1 MDAFA
6 RPSRRG
12 LFAALSLALAASLP
26 LAASAGTA
34 SGTASVSAT
43 VVNNCVFGTNSVAF
57 GNYDAVAANKTSAL
71 TANGTVNVTC
81 TQGDAY
87 AISADAG
94 ANGPHAG
101 TGFTRAMSYTTG
113 GGTPTTYYLN
123 YELYTDSGL
132 TTVWNGT
139 NTLSGTGSGASQA
152 VTFYGAVGSG
162 QGAVPAAA
170 YADTVNLSVTF

>member
-1 MDAFA
+1 MDVFA
-6 RPSRRG
+6 RRSRLG
-12 LFAALSLALAASLP
+12 LVAALSLGLAGSLP

-57 GNYDAVAANKTSAL
+57 GNYDPLSANKTSSL
-71 TANGTVNVTC
+71 TANGTVNITC

-87 AISADAG
+87 AIAADAG
-94 ANGPHAG
+94 ANGANAAS
-101 TGFTRAMSYTTG
+101 GFTRAMSYTTG
-113 GGTPTTYYLN
+113 GGSPATYYLS

-139 NTLSGTGSGASQA
+139 HTLGGTGSGSAQA

-162 QGAVPAAA
+162 QNALPAAA
-170 YADTVNLSVTF
+170 YSDTVNLSVTF